1 LFVPLTTTYDF
12 NISHS
17 IILYLP
23 YGSEPNRV
31 TQFLILFLWKGGGGG
46 QGNNKQQ
53 QEERMKQ
60 MEDMKNSILSQVL
73 DQEAR

>member
-1 LFVPLTTTYDF
+1 MFHDTYLELY
-12 NISHS
+12 
-17 IILYLP
+17 IIIPVL
-23 YGSEPNRV
+23 GN
-31 TQFLILFLWKGGGGG
+31 GGGGVDC
-46 QGNNKQQ
+46 NNKQQQ

>member
-1 LFVPLTTTYDF
+1 MQEIVCPFLPLT
-12 NISHS
+12 
-17 IILYLP
+17 ILNMYI
-23 YGSEPNRV
+23 
-31 TQFLILFLWKGGGGG
+31 LILVLWKGGGGG
-46 QGNNKQQ
+46 QGNNKQQQ